1 MRTRAYLVG
10 VILQGLFI
18 GMLLFLA
25 ITKLMASASGARL
38 FRYQA
43 F

>member
-10 VILQGLFI
+10 VTLQGLLL

-25 ITKLMASASGARL
+25 ITSLIATASGARL